1 LGRCVATYNNSTST
15 TTYSVYDLGWNT
27 LLDYTATSSTPR
39 GGTAALAER
48 YVHGADPDEI
58 LTITALP
65 SNQVT
70 YYHNDGVGNVTKLTN
85 SSGAVVEQYTYDI
98 FGTPTIENGSGT
110 VISASQYANR
120 FLFTGREYIS
130 GAGIYQYRNR
140 VYSPGIGRF
149 LQPDP
154 IGHAGDGYNI
164 YRYCGN
170 DPVNS
175 NDPSGLDG
183 DDDDGA
189 EFDFYEGGGSDFF
202 STGSS
207 DSGTVTFSNYYGPTS
222 GTASFSAGGRNTGN
236 SFASVSIN
244 QVPQNFAAN
253 NVIQTGAG
261 NSSFGVLDGVQA
273 TLTTAGVIPGL
284 GEVTNAASAVIS
296 LFQGDWTGAG
306 LSAAA
311 LIPFAGDFADVAKLA
326 RLGKKG
332 AGAVKS
338 VGQIGREGE
347 ALASEITGVGKNTE
361 KFAVNGRNRIPDQVY
376 AQNIVTRNP
385 TALGEV
391 KNVKYQAYTQQLKD
405 DVTLVGP
412 RGTVDVFLPPGA
424 RVSKPLQEA
433 FDNPANPLNR
443 IDLVAPQ

>member
-1 LGRCVATYNNSTST
+1 
-15 TTYSVYDLGWNT
+15 
-27 LLDYTATSSTPR
+27 
-39 GGTAALAER
+39 
-48 YVHGADPDEI
+48 
-58 LTITALP
+58 
-65 SNQVT
+65 
-70 YYHNDGVGNVTKLTN
+70 
-85 SSGAVVEQYTYDI
+85 
-98 FGTPTIENGSGT
+98 
-110 VISASQYANR
+110 
-120 FLFTGREYIS
+120 
-130 GAGIYQYRNR
+130 
-140 VYSPGIGRF
+140 
-149 LQPDP
+149 
-154 IGHAGDGYNI
+154 
-164 YRYCGN
+164 
-170 DPVNS
+170 
-175 NDPSGLDG
+175 
-183 DDDDGA
+183 
-189 EFDFYEGGGSDFF
+189 
-202 STGSS
+202 
-207 DSGTVTFSNYYGPTS
+207 
-222 GTASFSAGGRNTGN
+222 
-236 SFASVSIN
+236 
-244 QVPQNFAAN
+244 
-253 NVIQTGAG
+253 
-261 NSSFGVLDGVQA
+261 
-273 TLTTAGVIPGL
+273 VIPGL

-433 FDNPANPLNR
+433 FDNR